1 MGHIISGEGVKA
13 DPRKTTAMQQWLV
26 LTTVKALRG
35 FLGLTSYYRKF
46 IKGYGTIAKP
56 LIYLLKKD
64 SFLWS
69 DTALEAFN
77 ALKVA
82 VIQPPILALPN
93 FSKPFTIECNASSIG
108 LGAVLM
114 QDNKPIAFHN
124 QALKGKYQH
133 FSTYEIELLAF
144 ETAVKRWRP
153 YLVGKPF
160 IVKTDH
166 QSLEFLLE
174 QRIAIPT

>member
-1 MGHIISGEGVKA
+1 MGHIISGEGVKV

-26 LTTVKALRG
+26 LTTIKALRG

-56 LIYLLKKD
+56 LIDLLKED

-93 FSKPFTIECNASSIG
+93 FSKPFTIECDASSIG
-108 LGAVLM
+108 LGAILM
-114 QDNKPIAFHN
+114 QDNKPIAFHS

-133 FSTYEIELLAF
+133 FLPMRLSFKLL
-144 ETAVKRWRP
+144 K
-153 YLVGKPF
+153 LLSKDG
-160 IVKTDH
+160 DH
-166 QSLEFLLE
+166 
-174 QRIAIPT
+174 I